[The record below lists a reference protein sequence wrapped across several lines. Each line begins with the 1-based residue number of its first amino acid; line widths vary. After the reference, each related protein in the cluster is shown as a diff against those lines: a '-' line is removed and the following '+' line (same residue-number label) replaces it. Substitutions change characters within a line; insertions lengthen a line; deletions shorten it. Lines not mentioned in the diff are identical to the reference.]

1 MIDSPE
7 ITNRKWRQQKKEEN
21 IFSEQMPMS
30 NGGTSDVAEV
40 INIFLID
47 ILVLLNMIMI
57 FHQSKINMIDI
68 VC

>member
-30 NGGTSDVAEV
+30 NGDTSDVAEV